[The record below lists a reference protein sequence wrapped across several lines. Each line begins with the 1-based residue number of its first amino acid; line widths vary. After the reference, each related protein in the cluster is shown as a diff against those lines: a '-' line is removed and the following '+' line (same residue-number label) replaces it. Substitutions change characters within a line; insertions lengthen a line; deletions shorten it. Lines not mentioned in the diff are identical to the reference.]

1 MPAAATPLGDYLP
14 LPWYAY
20 LLTGQPDTLHLGQVE
35 TSVGLGQIPQ
45 KKQDDWRL
53 LSGAERAFL
62 RSFASTPPAIGR
74 AEERWHH
81 DFWAGRRS
89 VIARMLGHLGV
100 PAARRERFACCGSE
114 SHVRYSPSRG
124 RHKVVAMYCRDRW
137 CQRCAQSRA
146 NVVASGVLRLLARR
160 RLLHI
165 VVTWKHETRSL
176 DIQLADLKRCFRNLR
191 NTKEWKARIAG
202 AVSFLEV
209 KVSKADGLWHPHLH
223 ILAEGKWFSVHRL
236 RRLWLGI
243 TGHSW
248 NCDVSAV
255 TSERKVRNYVCKY
268 ACKPFDPSVFQDEA
282 RLAECMRCLHGT
294 RLYDVYGS
302 WRKEGLESEDRGAD
316 DWVRVGRLDSI
327 IGSARRGEEW
337 ARAVL
342 ISLRPQRRPGA
353 SAPGASVAVA
363 AGGGGGGG

>member
-35 TSVGLGQIPQ
+35 TSVGFGQIPQ
-45 KKQDDWRL
+45 KTQDDWRL
-53 LSGAERAFL
+53 LSGQERAFL

-81 DFWAGRRS
+81 EFWAGRRG
-89 VIARMLGHLGV
+89 VVARMLSKLGV
-100 PAARRERFACCGSE
+100 PLARRERFACCGSE
-114 SHVRYSPSRG
+114 SFVRFSPSRK
-124 RHKVVAMYCRDRW
+124 RHKVVALFCHDRW
-137 CQRCAQSRA
+137 CERCAKSRA
-146 NVVASGVLRLLARR
+146 NVVASGVLRLLAGR

-165 VVTWKHETRSL
+165 VVTWRHEARAL
-176 DIQLADLKRCFRNLR
+176 GDQLTDLKRCFRNLR

-202 AVSFLEV
+202 AVAFVEV

-223 ILAEGKWFSVHRL
+223 VLAEGKWFSVHRL
-236 RRLWLGI
+236 RRLWHRI

-282 RLAECMRCLHGT
+282 RLAECMRTLHGT

-302 WRKEGLESEDRGAD
+302 WRKTGLESEDRGSD

-327 IGSARRGEEW
+327 LAAAGRGEEW
-337 ARAVL
+337 AQAVVR
-342 ISLRPQRRPGA
+342 SLRPQRSGAGSAAAAGPAVGA
-353 SAPGASVAVA
+353 SRGA
-363 AGGGGGGG
+363 AG